1 MKEEKIIECVN
12 IFENLTP
19 TDNVNNN
26 GIYECSLKYGL
37 DDENIKN
44 IALSGAYGSGKSS
57 ILKTFEKKYKNKYEF
72 LNISLADFSGSEK
85 NNENLDIERSILQ
98 KMFYTV
104 RNEEIPFSRFKRIK
118 DITARELE
126 KYSLWLFIGLFW
138 FFIAYKNK
146 NLPEYLWFLKF
157 DVVYIIGFIITF
169 ISLYFMLPKI
179 ISLFGNMDLKKIN
192 LKSGDV
198 DLGQKDD
205 SSILNKNLDE
215 ILYFF
220 KATNYDVVIF
230 EDLDRYAKNIDIFV
244 KLREINLILNNSK
257 EVEQN
262 ITFIYAIKDDN
273 FKDEE
278 RTKFFDL
285 IIPVIPIVDYSNSS
299 EQLKIMIKRHKENMG
314 LNKNILKNS
323 FINDICLYIDNM
335 RLLKNIFNEFVI
347 YNEKLESDN
356 LEKEKLFSMIVY
368 KNLFPDDFSK
378 LSNKKGLVYEILLK
392 KEELINTKIKS
403 INEKITNIENKLEET
418 DNEQIKSIDELKSIY
433 IYHVLKKLERLENK
447 IIYVDNSPINISNLL
462 EDGNFDKLKN
472 SLNIKYDN
480 YYNRNVLDF
489 KVIENDISNKTY
501 DERKIL
507 IKNKNKE
514 YTNTLSLE
522 IESLEKEKQ
531 VIKTKKLKDLIED
544 SNSIFG
550 AEFNDKGLLIFLITN
565 GYIDETYSYYISHFY
580 EESITKDDR
589 DFILSIRERRVKDYS
604 FKLEKVDE
612 IIKQI
617 HFYEYDRKEVL
628 NYSLIEYLLEKNN
641 TKILN
646 QIIKQINEKKD
657 LEFIKGYIDTNYKNI
672 DKFVD
677 FIVEK
682 CIWSWDE
689 IDKSSF
695 TIEKKENYLKLI
707 LKYGKI
713 ENLKKLN
720 ISLISEYI
728 SNISNFVEF
737 SSDIEIKRIK
747 EILKIFEP
755 AFKKISQID
764 DKTELFEFIYEN
776 DFYEIFFEMIEGI
789 LKQFNKNEFNVE
801 DLDKKNLTIIKNST
815 CKKLITNIEKNIV
828 IYIENVLLNS
838 EKIHDDENVLV
849 ELFNNE
855 NISDEMKVEIIKKQK
870 TLISNISEITTP
882 KLWKNLFEEN
892 KVKVDWN
899 NTLYYYQQYKE
910 IDESLIKYF
919 NIIENAQILSNVRIS
934 SKTDFM
940 KNSKFDILL
949 VEELLKKILLM
960 NKIGISSYKLL
971 IKSNAYWYAD
981 LDISTLSEEKIIE
994 VVKAGKL
1001 QLSIVNF
1008 NRLKEYTQEEHIK
1021 LIEKNIDGF
1030 LDKYDEYLLDEKD
1043 ILKILE
1049 NSNISKE
1056 IKVEIIQKLD
1066 YELISNKNIG
1076 ILIYKFMNRKIKY
1089 SIDFLE
1095 NLIKNLTTLEMQI
1108 NIIVEQNQYL
1118 NEDEFILLLNLLEKD
1133 YSKICNFDGKQTVL
1147 KDNYYNK
1154 NLIDILHFR
1163 EFITKDKEDKD
1174 KTIRLFIKHRK

>member
-1 MKEEKIIECVN
+1 MSKEINYEEILQDLSPMDEVSNNKIYN
-12 IFENLTP
+12 DALNY
-19 TDNVNNN
+19 
-26 GIYECSLKYGL
+26 GIKKEGV
-37 DDENIKN
+37 KN

-57 ILKTFEKKYKNKYEF
+57 ILKTFEKSHKYNF

-104 RNEEIPFSRFKRIK
+104 KNEEIPFSRFKRIK

-126 KYSLWLFIGLFW
+126 KYSLWLFIGLFC

-146 NLPEYLWFLKF
+146 DLPEYLWFLKF
-157 DVVYIIGFIITF
+157 DVVYILGFLITF
-169 ISLYFMLPKI
+169 IGLYFMLPKI

-299 EQLKIMIKRHKENMG
+299 EQLKIMIKKHKENMG
-314 LNKNILKNS
+314 LNKNILENS

-335 RLLKNIFNEFVI
+335 RLLKNIFNEFII
-347 YNEKLESDN
+347 YNEKLESDS

-378 LSNKKGLVYEILLK
+378 LSNKKGLVYEVLSK

-403 INEKITNIENKLEET
+403 IDEKISNIENKLEEIE
-418 DNEQIKSIDELKSIY
+418 NEQIKSIDELRSIY
-433 IYHVLKKLERLENK
+433 IYQVLKKLERMESKN
-447 IIYVDNSPINISNLL
+447 IYVDNSNINISNLL
-462 EDGNFDKLKN
+462 EDNNFDKLKK
-472 SLNIKYDN
+472 SSNIRGSN
-480 YYNRNVLDF
+480 YYGNGLIFTN
-489 KVIENDISNKTY
+489 IEKEISSKTY
-501 DERKIL
+501 DERETL
-507 IKNKNKE
+507 IKNKNEE
-514 YTNTLSLE
+514 YRNSFSLE
-522 IESLEKEKQ
+522 IEVLEKEKQ

-544 SNSIFG
+544 SKGVFCK
-550 AEFNDKGLLIFLITN
+550 EFNDKGLLIFLITN

-589 DFILSIRERRVKDYS
+589 DFILSIRERKAKDYS
-604 FKLEKVDE
+604 FKLKKVDE

-617 HFYEYDRKEVL
+617 HIYEYDKKEVL
-628 NYSLIEYLLEKNN
+628 NYSLVEYLLEKNN
-641 TKILN
+641 IKILN
-646 QIIKQINEKKD
+646 PIMKQINEKKD
-657 LEFIKGYIDTNYKNI
+657 LEFIKGYIDSNYKNI
-672 DKFVD
+672 DKFID

-682 CIWSWDE
+682 CIWFWDE

-713 ENLKKLN
+713 ENIKKLN
-720 ISLISEYI
+720 IELISKYI
-728 SNISNFVEF
+728 SNINDFVEF
-737 SSDIEIKRIK
+737 RENIDMKKIKDV
-747 EILKIFEP
+747 LLIFQP
-755 AFKKISQID
+755 RFKKISQIKD
-764 DKTELFEFIYEN
+764 NISLFEFSYTN
-776 DFYEIFFEMIEGI
+776 NFYEISFEMIEGI
-789 LKQFNKNEFNVE
+789 LKQFNKNEFNLE
-801 DLDKKNLTIIKNST
+801 DLDKKNLSIIKNST
-815 CKKLITNIEKNIV
+815 CKHLIDNIDEHIES
-828 IYIENVLLNS
+828 YIENILLNI
-838 EKIHDDENVLV
+838 ENIYDDENILV
-849 ELFNNE
+849 ELLNNE
-855 NISDEMKVEIIKKQK
+855 KVSDNIKIEIIKKEE
-870 TLISNISEITTP
+870 TLISNISEITIP

-899 NTLYYYQQYKE
+899 NILYYYQQYKD

-919 NIIENAQILSNVRIS
+919 NIIENAEILSNIRIS
-934 SKTDFM
+934 LKTEFM
-940 KNSKFDILL
+940 KNSKFDIKL
-949 VEELLKKILLM
+949 VEELLEKILLL
-960 NKIGISSYKLL
+960 NEIETNLYKLL
-971 IKSNAYWYAD
+971 IKSNGYWYKD
-981 LDISTLSEEKIIE
+981 LDISSLSEEKIIE
-994 VVKAGKL
+994 IVKAGKL
-1001 QLSIVNF
+1001 QLSIQNF
-1008 NRLKEYTQEEHIK
+1008 NRLKEYTREEHIK

-1030 LDKYDEYLLDEKD
+1030 LEKYDEYKLDEKD

-1049 NSNISKE
+1049 SSNITK
-1056 IKVEIIQKLD
+1056 KNKMEIIQKLD
-1066 YELISNKNIG
+1066 YELITNKNIG
-1076 ILIYKFMNRKIKY
+1076 ILIYGFMDRKIKY
-1089 SIDFLE
+1089 TIDFLE
-1095 NLIKNLTTLEMQI
+1095 SLIKNLNTTEMQV

-1118 NEDEFILLLNLLEKD
+1118 NEDEFIVLLNLLEND

>member
-1 MKEEKIIECVN
+1 MIKNIS

-19 TDNVNNN
+19 TDNVKNNE
-26 GIYECSLKYGL
+26 IYEYSLKYGL
-37 DDENIKN
+37 DDKNIKN

-57 ILKTFEKKYKNKYEF
+57 ILKTFEKNQKNQYEF

-104 RNEEIPFSRFKRIK
+104 KNEEIPFSRFKRIK

-126 KYSLWLFIGLFW
+126 KYTLWLFISLFC

-146 NLPEYLWFLKF
+146 DLPEYLWFLKF
-157 DVVYIIGFIITF
+157 DVVYIIGFLISF
-169 ISLYFMLPKI
+169 IGLYFLLPKI
-179 ISLFGNMDLKKIN
+179 ISLLGNMDLKKIN

-314 LNKNILKNS
+314 LNKNILENS

-335 RLLKNIFNEFVI
+335 RLLKNIFNEFII
-347 YNEKLESDN
+347 YNEKLESDS

-378 LSNKKGLVYEILLK
+378 LSNKKGLVYEVISK
-392 KEELINTKIKS
+392 KEDFINTKIKLIDEK
-403 INEKITNIENKLEET
+403 INEIKNKLEEIE
-418 DNEQIKSIDELKSIY
+418 NEQIKSIEELRSIY
-433 IYHVLKKLERLENK
+433 IYHVLKKLERIESKN
-447 IIYVDNSPINISNLL
+447 IYVDNSNINISNLL
-462 EDGNFDKLKN
+462 ENNNFDKLEK
-472 SLNIKYDN
+472 SSNIKGSN
-480 YYNRNVLDF
+480 YYGNGLIFTN
-489 KVIENDISNKTY
+489 IEKEISNKTY
-501 DERKIL
+501 DERETL
-507 IKNKNKE
+507 IKNKNEE
-514 YTNTLSLE
+514 YTNILSLE

-544 SNSIFG
+544 SKDVFG
-550 AEFNDKGLLIFLITN
+550 AEFTDKGLLIFLITN

-580 EESITKDDR
+580 EESITKEDR

-604 FKLEKVDE
+604 LKLEKVDE

-628 NYSLIEYLLEKNN
+628 NYSLVEYLLEKNN
-641 TKILN
+641 IKILN
-646 QIIKQINEKKD
+646 PIMKQINEKKD
-657 LEFIKGYIDTNYKNI
+657 LEFIKGYIDSNYKNI
-672 DKFVD
+672 DKFID

-682 CIWSWDE
+682 CIWFWDE

-713 ENLKKLN
+713 ENIKKLN
-720 ISLISEYI
+720 IDLISEYI
-728 SNISNFVEF
+728 SNIDNFIKFRENIDMKKIK
-737 SSDIEIKRIK
+737 DILL
-747 EILKIFEP
+747 ILQP
-755 AFKKISQID
+755 RFKKVSQIRD
-764 DKTELFEFIYEN
+764 NSSLFEFSYN
-776 DFYEIFFEMIEGI
+776 NNLYEISFEMIEGI
-789 LKQFNKNEFNVE
+789 LKKFNKNEFNLE
-801 DLDKKNLTIIKNST
+801 DLDKKNLSIIKNST
-815 CKKLITNIEKNIV
+815 CKHLIDNIDEHIES
-828 IYIENVLLNS
+828 YIENILLNI
-838 EKIHDDENVLV
+838 ENIYDDENILV
-849 ELFNNE
+849 ELLNNE
-855 NISDEMKVEIIKKQK
+855 KVSDNIKIEIIKKEE
-870 TLISNISEITTP
+870 TLISNISEITIP

-899 NTLYYYQQYKE
+899 NILYYYQQYKDV
-910 IDESLIKYF
+910 DESLIKYF
-919 NIIENAQILSNVRIS
+919 NIIENAEILSNIRIS
-934 SKTDFM
+934 SKTEFM

-1089 SIDFLE
+1089 TIDFLE
-1095 NLIKNLTTLEMQI
+1095 SLIKNLSTTEMQV
-1108 NIIVEQNQYL
+1108 NIIIEQNQYL
-1118 NEDEFILLLNLLEKD
+1118 NEDEFITLISLLEND

-1154 NLIDILHFR
+1154 KLIEILHSR

-1174 KTIRLFIKHRK
+1174 KTIRLYIKHRR